1 MSVLDERPFSRQSSY
16 TIRFPKIKPKSEKSA
31 LSTNCRQVVNDWQI
45 ADNCSRLTEKRREL
59 CRRHWSRNY
68 WSRGDRI

>member
-16 TIRFPKIKPKSEKSA
+16 TIRFPKIKPESEKSE
-31 LSTNCRQVVNDWQI
+31 LSANWQLVVCDWQI
-45 ADNCSRLTEKRREL
+45 ADNCSRLTEKRRGL

-68 WSRGDRI
+68 WSRSHRI

>member
-45 ADNCSRLTEKRREL
+45 ADNYSRLTEKRREF
-59 CRRHWSRNY
+59 CRGYRSRRH
-68 WSRGDRI
+68 